1 MPQTK
6 PRRAGNERV
15 AAIILAAGSG
25 SRFGPSPDD
34 VPKQFL
40 DLAGE
45 PVVVRS
51 VRAILACKAV
61 QVLVCAVPPAW
72 RKHAEA
78 LLEAA
83 ALGPRVTLLDGGPT
97 RQESARLSLDALAH
111 PDPHPAPPD
120 LVLLHDAVRP
130 LVPPGVI
137 QSSLDAAREHG
148 AAVVAAPTVDTIA
161 ATNAGFLGTVLDRS
175 ALVNIQTPQAFRY
188 GLIREAHRRAAD
200 EGITGASDDAALVLR
215 LGHRVAVVPG
225 PPTNIKITSTADLEL
240 ARLLVARVPR
250 SNSRP

>member
-1 MPQTK
+1 M
-6 PRRAGNERV
+6 
-15 AAIILAAGSG
+15 AAIVLAAGSG

-40 DLAGE
+40 DLGGD

-51 VRAILACKAV
+51 VRAILACEAIQTV
-61 QVLVCAVPPAW
+61 VCAVPPAW
-72 RKHAEA
+72 KKHAEA
-78 LLEAA
+78 MIEAA
-83 ALGPRVTLLDGGPT
+83 ALGPRVRLLEGGPT
-97 RQESARLSLDALAH
+97 RQESARLSLEALRHPAP
-111 PDPHPAPPD
+111 PDPHPTPPD

-130 LVPPGVI
+130 LVPPEVI

-161 ATNAGFLGTVLDRS
+161 ATNAGFLGTVFDRS

-225 PPTNIKITSTADLEL
+225 PPTNIKITSPADLEL
-240 ARLLVARVPR
+240 ARLLVARVAR